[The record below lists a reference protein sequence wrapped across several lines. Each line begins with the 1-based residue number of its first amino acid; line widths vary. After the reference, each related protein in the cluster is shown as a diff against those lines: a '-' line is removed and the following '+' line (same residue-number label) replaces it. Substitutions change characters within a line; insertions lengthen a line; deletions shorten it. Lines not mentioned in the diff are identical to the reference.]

1 MKSLTLVEDF
11 YHEKNC
17 QVSYITTYTLLYVNE
32 RVFILQKQIK
42 LIQRPTGTP
51 TKDDFEMVN
60 APIGKISGGEVLVK
74 TVYISVDPYL
84 RGRMNDTKSYI
95 PPFELN
101 QMISSGVVAQV
112 VDSKS
117 ALLEKGDMV
126 LGSLPW
132 QEFSIAKD
140 NTVRKID
147 HILAPASAYLSV
159 LGMTGLTAYF
169 GLLDIGKPKEGETVV
184 VSGAA
189 GAVGSIVGQIAK
201 IKGAH
206 VVGIAG
212 SDEKVKFLLDELGF
226 DAAINYK
233 TQDVAEALREACPNG
248 IDVYFENVG
257 GEIADAVF
265 PLLNNFARIPV
276 CGAIS
281 SYNNEQVDVGPR
293 VQGYLIKT
301 SSLMQG
307 FTIGNYSSRFGEGA
321 KDLATWLTEGK
332 LKYEETITEGFDHT
346 IDAFLDLFK
355 GANLGKSVVK
365 VAEIEKY

>member
-1 MKSLTLVEDF
+1 MM
-11 YHEKNC
+11 
-17 QVSYITTYTLLYVNE
+17 
-32 RVFILQKQIK
+32 QKQIVLK
-42 LIQRPTGTP
+42 NRPTGTP
-51 TKDDFEMVN
+51 THADFEVVN
-60 APIGKISGGEVLVK
+60 VPVGELEAGEVLIK
-74 TVYISVDPYL
+74 TIFISVDPYL
-84 RGRMNDTKSYI
+84 RGRMNEGKSYV

-101 QMISSGVVAQV
+101 EIITSGIIGQV
-112 VDSKS
+112 VESQS
-117 ALLEKGDMV
+117 NRFTKGDMV
-126 LGSLPW
+126 LGSLGW
-132 QEFSIAKD
+132 QEYTIAKE

-147 HILAPASAYLSV
+147 QTLAPASAYLSV

-189 GAVGSIVGQIAK
+189 GAVGSMVGQIAK
-201 IKGAH
+201 IQGAH

-212 SDEKVKFLLDELGF
+212 SDEKVKYLIEELGF

-233 TQDVAEALREACPNG
+233 TQDVATELKKACPKG

-257 GEIADAVF
+257 GKISDTIF

-281 SYNNEQVDVGPR
+281 SYNNEEQDVGPR

-307 FTIGNYSSRFGEGA
+307 FTIGNYASRYGEGIQQ
-321 KDLATWLTEGK
+321 LATWLKEGK
-332 LKYEETITEGFDHT
+332 LKYEETITEGFDNT

-355 GANLGKSVVK
+355 GSNIGKALVK
-365 VAEIEKY
+365 VSEVE

>member
-1 MKSLTLVEDF
+1 M
-11 YHEKNC
+11 
-17 QVSYITTYTLLYVNE
+17 
-32 RVFILQKQIK
+32 QKQIILK
-42 LIQRPTGTP
+42 KRPAGTP
-51 TKDDFEMVN
+51 NQDDFEVLN
-60 APIGKISGGEVLVK
+60 VPIGQPEAGEILIK

-84 RGRMNDTKSYI
+84 RGRMNDAKSYI
-95 PPFELN
+95 APFELN
-101 QMISSGVVAQV
+101 QVISSGVIGQV
-112 VDSKS
+112 IESQSEFFV
-117 ALLEKGDMV
+117 KGDIV
-126 LGSLPW
+126 LGSLGW
-132 QEFSIAKD
+132 QEFSVAQER
-140 NTVRKID
+140 TVRKIEETV
-147 HILAPASAYLSV
+147 APASAYLSI

-189 GAVGSIVGQIAK
+189 GAVGSVVGQIAK
-201 IKGAH
+201 IKGTR

-212 SDEKVKFLLDELGF
+212 SEEKVKYLTEELGF

-233 TQDVAEALREACPNG
+233 TQDVATALKEACPNG

-257 GEIADAVF
+257 GEISDAVF

-281 SYNNEQVDVGPR
+281 SYNNQIVDQGPR

-307 FTIGNYSSRFGEGA
+307 FTVGNYSSRYREG
-321 KDLATWLTEGK
+321 LLELSTWLSEDK

-346 IDAFLDLFK
+346 IDAFLALFE
-355 GANLGKSVVK
+355 GSNLGKSLVK
-365 VAEIEKY
+365 VSEIDR

>member
-1 MKSLTLVEDF
+1 M
-11 YHEKNC
+11 
-17 QVSYITTYTLLYVNE
+17 
-32 RVFILQKQIK
+32 QKQIK
-42 LIQRPTGTP
+42 LIKRPVGLP
-51 TKDDFEMVN
+51 TKEDFEYHEV
-60 APIGKISGGEVLVK
+60 AIGEPTESQLLVR

-84 RGRMNDTKSYI
+84 RGRMNDVKSYI
-95 PPFELN
+95 PPFELDSV
-101 QMISSGVVAQV
+101 ITSGVIGQV
-112 VDSKS
+112 VTSKS
-117 ALLEKGDMV
+117 TQFKAGDLVM
-126 LGSLPW
+126 GSLGW
-132 QEFSIAKD
+132 QQYSIVNETD
-140 NTVRKID
+140 VRKID
-147 HILAPASAYLSV
+147 TDLAPASAYLSV

-169 GLLDIGKPKEGETVV
+169 GLLDIGKPKAGETVV

-201 IKGAH
+201 DKGAY

-212 SDEKVKFLLDELGF
+212 SDDKVNYLVDQLGF

-233 TQDVAEALREACPNG
+233 TEDVNKALDAACPNG

-281 SYNNEQVDVGPR
+281 TYNSEGNNVGPR
-293 VQGYLIKT
+293 VQEYLIKT

-307 FTIGNYSSRFGEGA
+307 FTVGNYSSRFSEGA
-321 KDLATWLTEGK
+321 AALGKMLQTGK
-332 LKYEETITEGFDHT
+332 LQYNETVTDGFDQT

-355 GANLGKSVVK
+355 GANTGKAIVK
-365 VAEIEKY
+365 VSEIEPN

>member
-1 MKSLTLVEDF
+1 M
-11 YHEKNC
+11 
-17 QVSYITTYTLLYVNE
+17 QRQILLIN
-32 RVFILQKQIK
+32 
-42 LIQRPTGTP
+42 RPTGTP
-51 TKDDFEMVN
+51 TYEDFKITD
-60 APIGKISGGEVLVK
+60 APIGKPSAGEVLIR
-74 TVYISVDPYL
+74 TIYISVDPYL

-95 PPFELN
+95 PPFKLN
-101 QMISSGVVAQV
+101 DVITSGVIGQITE
-112 VDSKS
+112 SQSSHFK
-117 ALLEKGDMV
+117 KGDFV
-126 LGSLPW
+126 LGSLGW
-132 QEFSIAKD
+132 QEYSIAKE
-140 NTVRKID
+140 TAVRKID
-147 HILAPASAYLSV
+147 PTLAPVSAYLSV

-201 IKGAH
+201 IKGAR

-212 SDEKVKFLLDELGF
+212 SDDKVKFLLDELGF
-226 DAAINYK
+226 DAAINYNK
-233 TQDVAEALREACPNG
+233 QDVGSALKEACPDG

-257 GEIADAVF
+257 GKISDNIF

-281 SYNNEQVDVGPR
+281 SYNNEVADVGPR
-293 VQGYLIKT
+293 VQSYLIKT

-307 FTIGNYSSRFGEGA
+307 FTVGNYSSRFAEGA
-321 KDLATWLTEGK
+321 QELAGWLKEGK

-355 GANLGKSVVK
+355 GANLGKAIVK
-365 VAEIEKY
+365 VSEIE